1 MATSWAKPVKIMVGP
16 LKKLKRDPNGKG
28 RGSGLYYHRGNGV
41 FSKYS
46 RARDRARKSKT
57 PIKKPQYKHTG
68 ELNFKLR
75 I

>member
-1 MATSWAKPVKIMVGP
+1 MVGP

-28 RGSGLYYHRGNGV
+28 RGTGLYYHHGNGV

-46 RARDRARKSKT
+46 EKRDRARRSKT
-57 PIKKPQYKHTG
+57 PIKKRQYKHTG
-68 ELNFKLR
+68 ELSFKRR

>member
-1 MATSWAKPVKIMVGP
+1 MVGP

-46 RARDRARKSKT
+46 RKRDRAKRSKT
-57 PIKKPQYKHTG
+57 PITNRRYKHTG
-68 ELNFKLR
+68 ELDFKLR

>member
-1 MATSWAKPVKIMVGP
+1 MVGP
-16 LKKLKRDPNGKG
+16 LQKRKRDPNGKG

-46 RARDRARKSKT
+46 EKRDRARRSKT
-57 PIKKPQYKHTG
+57 SITKRQYKHTG
-68 ELNFKLR
+68 ELDFKPR